1 MRSSRACRRSSCAR
15 ARTRRRSAALRQ
27 ARARHDAEAADR
39 PAPAGRHDA
48 ALARDRRGTAQGGH
62 GPGQVHRRAGR
73 SSRRRAE
80 RPAAGRI
87 VARARILVHRSCR
100 RAAVRRDVCR
110 PRAAGH
116 HHEGRRGLD
125 RRDQWRGR
133 RRHRGLR
140 GAPADRGRGHGP
152 RRRGPR
158 LHQGH
163 RHDARPGHVTVLSGA
178 RVVVTGGAGNV
189 GSHIVDAAI
198 AAGAR
203 EVVALDA
210 LVRGVPAN
218 LAMALST
225 GKARLDRLDIRDR
238 AAVAATIDGA
248 DVVFHQAAL
257 RWTRC
262 QEAPRECHEVMVDGT
277 FNVLEAAA
285 AAKAKHVVLA
295 SSAVVYGEPEALPMH
310 EDQPLNGT
318 TFYGSMK
325 VANEQLARAFAS
337 LHGLPTTT
345 LRYFNVYGPRMDVR
359 SRFVEVMIRWLNLID
374 TGKPLTLFGDG
385 SSSVDFVYVGD
396 VVRANLL
403 ACAAGRPAAIVNVC
417 SGVET
422 KMRDLAALL
431 LRLTGSSVGMEFKP
445 QPRAALPA
453 RRVGDPAR
461 ATELLGF
468 KAETSLEDGVRKLIE
483 WRKEVLKHG
492 S

>member
-1 MRSSRACRRSSCAR
+1 M
-15 ARTRRRSAALRQ
+15 
-27 ARARHDAEAADR
+27 
-39 PAPAGRHDA
+39 
-48 ALARDRRGTAQGGH
+48 
-62 GPGQVHRRAGR
+62 
-73 SSRRRAE
+73 
-80 RPAAGRI
+80 
-87 VARARILVHRSCR
+87 
-100 RAAVRRDVCR
+100 
-110 PRAAGH
+110 
-116 HHEGRRGLD
+116 
-125 RRDQWRGR
+125 
-133 RRHRGLR
+133 
-140 GAPADRGRGHGP
+140 
-152 RRRGPR
+152 
-158 LHQGH
+158 
-163 RHDARPGHVTVLSGA
+163 
-178 RVVVTGGAGNV
+178 VTGGAGNV

-203 EVVALDA
+203 EVIALDA
-210 LVRGVPAN
+210 LVRGVPEN
-218 LAMALST
+218 LDAALKT
-225 GKARLDRLDIRDR
+225 GKASLRELDIRDR
-238 AAVAATIDGA
+238 EAVAASIAGA

-325 VANEQLARAFAS
+325 VANEQAARAFAQ
-337 LHGLPTTT
+337 LHGIPTAA

-374 TGKPLTLFGDG
+374 EGKPLTLFGDG

-403 ACAAGRPAAIVNVC
+403 ACETDRPAAIVNVC

-422 KMRDLAALL
+422 TMRELAALL
-431 LRLTGSSVGMEFKP
+431 LRLTGSSVGMEFKRE
-445 QPRAALPA
+445 PRGALPA

-461 ATELLGF
+461 AAEILGF
-468 KAETSLEDGVRKLIE
+468 KAETSLEEGVRRLIQ
-483 WRKEVLKHG
+483 WRREALARV
-492 S
+492 